1 MHLTKLEQNG
11 RDHVDLGSRL
21 RCSTPETFAV
31 EACAPGR
38 YVLQFGTRRDVA
50 AELKRKL
57 CHVTAVAV
65 AATQYRGG
73 SKSSALAPRLPENVG
88 WFDEILLMDLIEHLP
103 DPKTFMK
110 KLRKKMARR
119 GSEVIITV
127 ANVACCVS
135 RIARVFLRSDLHRE
149 NILAFRDQRSFTFK
163 SLRALLEA
171 AGYEI
176 VEARGLPM
184 PFPLTIGKSRWS
196 SALLR
201 LNQLLLKI
209 SKHLFSYEICIRA
222 RPVPAAHALPR
233 QTTSAT
239 VSLRPRLLGRVA

>member
-1 MHLTKLEQNG
+1 MLTKLEQNG
-11 RDHVDLGSRL
+11 ADHIDLGGKL
-21 RCSTPETFAV
+21 PCPTPQTFAV

-38 YVLQFGTRRDVA
+38 YVLQFGARRDVA

-57 CHVTAVAV
+57 CRVTAIAV
-65 AATQYRGG
+65 PEKQYRNGH
-73 SKSSALAPRLPENVG
+73 KPSAPPVHLPENIG

-103 DPKTFMK
+103 DAKIFMK

-135 RIARVFLRSDLHRE
+135 RIARVFLRPDRGGEKS
-149 NILAFRDQRSFTFK
+149 LAGRDRRSFTFK
-163 SLRALLEA
+163 SLRALLES

-184 PFPLTIGKSRWS
+184 PFPLTMGKSRWS
-196 SALLR
+196 RVLLR

-209 SKHLFSYEICIRA
+209 SKHLFSYEICVRA
-222 RPVPAAHALPR
+222 RPVRAAQVLPKR
-233 QTTSAT
+233 KASDT